1 MTYQITSTR
10 ATFSAV
16 MFDFK
21 FLIPYF
27 QSDIAVSC
35 MEGALV
41 SFSTESPISLII
53 DNQGI
58 DIFHEQKI
66 LQCKVTRY
74 DTHMNLL
81 SL

>member
-41 SFSTESPISLII
+41 SFSTESPNFF
-53 DNQGI
+53 D
-58 DIFHEQKI
+58 
-66 LQCKVTRY
+66 Y
-74 DTHMNLL
+74 
-81 SL
+81 